1 MILFTLMLKINNDF
15 KKLIFC
21 FLRKDP
27 KKKCY
32 NCGRVCVWDKRLCDY
47 ITYPL
52 LDNSLWVNECRF
64 CLNINQIT
72 SAYS

>member
-27 KKKCY
+27 KKNVTIAVEFVFGIK
-32 NCGRVCVWDKRLCDY
+32 DY
-47 ITYPL
+47 VI
-52 LDNSLWVNECRF
+52 
-64 CLNINQIT
+64 I
-72 SAYS
+72 